1 MPMVERML
9 ERERARCRTGSLSA
23 DEAVAHGAAIYA
35 GLLLA
40 HPRGTAGMS
49 VRNVNSHGLGVL
61 GIETADGAHR
71 NKVMIPREHAA
82 ARLRDEPVQDAPAR
96 SESVAIK
103 VIEGGDASGNNAT
116 LIGTCV
122 VRDLPPGLP
131 AGTRIEVEFRYAG
144 NGTLAVEAKLPD
156 LGQAASLGIDRASG
170 LTEVQLS
177 GWEAR
182 VRDGFRPLNLDA

>member
-1 MPMVERML
+1 M
-9 ERERARCRTGSLSA
+9 
-23 DEAVAHGAAIYA
+23 
-35 GLLLA
+35 
-40 HPRGTAGMS
+40 
-49 VRNVNSHGLGVL
+49 
-61 GIETADGAHR
+61 
-71 NKVMIPREHAA
+71 
-82 ARLRDEPVQDAPAR
+82 
-96 SESVAIK
+96 AIK

-116 LIGTCV
+116 LLGTCV

-144 NGTLAVEAKLPD
+144 NGTLAVEARLPD

>member
-1 MPMVERML
+1 MVARML
-9 ERERARCRTGSLSA
+9 ERESGRKVDRSLSA
-23 DEAVAHGAAIYA
+23 DESVAHGAAIYA

-40 HPRGTAGMS
+40 HDATALRGMR
-49 VRNVNSHGLGVL
+49 VRNVNSHALGVL
-61 GIETADGAHR
+61 GIETGTGMHR
-71 NKVMIPREHAA
+71 NRVMIPANTPLPA
-82 ARLRDEPVQDAPAR
+82 SARGRFKTHRPGQ
-96 SESVAIK
+96 SSVAIK

-116 LIGTCV
+116 LLGTCV

-144 NGTLAVEAKLPD
+144 NGTLAVEARLPD
-156 LGQAASLGIDRASG
+156 LGQAASLDIDRASG

>member
-1 MPMVERML
+1 ML
-9 ERERARCRTGSLSA
+9 EEESGKKPDRSLSA

-40 HPRGTAGMS
+40 IDAASLRGMSRDATSTRTTWACSASSRGRAARGT
-49 VRNVNSHGLGVL
+49 RC
-61 GIETADGAHR
+61 
-71 NKVMIPREHAA
+71 MIPAQHAP
-82 ARLRDEPVQDAPAR
+82 ARHRRGPIRDAPAR
-96 SESVAIK
+96 ARGAWPSRS
-103 VIEGGDASGNNAT
+103 IEGGDASGNNAT
-116 LIGTCV
+116 
-122 VRDLPPGLP
+122 RSASASSADLPPGLP

-144 NGTLAVEAKLPD
+144 NGTLAVEARLPD